1 MADHHDDLPKFCHPV
16 STKLLFGVFF
26 GLIFLTILT
35 VATSAMAGPMGIP
48 SAFNFPMA
56 MIIATMKAF
65 LVCAFFMHMWWDK
78 SFNVLAFLSSLL
90 FVSLFIGM
98 TLMDTGHYQDTIE
111 AYDIKQ
117 MPKVAEAIADAEAA
131 RTAAK

>member
-1 MADHHDDLPKFCHPV
+1 MAGSHNSDHPKFNHPAPLP
-16 STKLLFGVFF
+16 LLIGVF
-26 GLIFLTILT
+26 LALVFLTILT
-35 VATSAMAGPMGIP
+35 LVTSNIELAQF
-48 SAFNFPMA
+48 AFAIA
-56 MIIATMKAF
+56 MIIATAKAF

-117 MPKVAEAIADAEAA
+117 MPKVATAMADAEAA
-131 RTAAK
+131 AKAAE